1 MAVPFPRANTV
12 LFQLS
17 LHLLNC
23 RCLVGGILDLIP
35 VMIRGEVALAQRPL
49 WASHLVQFLGGLRHQ
64 PAREYSTTART
75 ALERDAS
82 IILLLF
88 LSGHTRYHAHHGF
101 AVKEDLFDKV
111 IEAVSLNVVLEIE
124 T

>member
-1 MAVPFPRANTV
+1 
-12 LFQLS
+12 
-17 LHLLNC
+17 
-23 RCLVGGILDLIP
+23 
-35 VMIRGEVALAQRPL
+35 
-49 WASHLVQFLGGLRHQ
+49 LRHQ

-124 T
+124 THALDKGVVSKRKSVAVGEVRLDVDYEVFVLWPFLVVSGQLH